1 MEQACKVR
9 LAICSAG
16 FRCKVHFMRVSK
28 HGLRPRKC
36 PSFSCHRL
44 WTIFRG
50 PIFRQSWQSNICSTV
65 PIFTASLAL
74 SQNSLKNIPGIWLDW
89 YSFIG
94 KVLGHPFCSSVS
106 EFSPTLCSQDPQLT
120 SDLEHLQWQMHSRA
134 CKTHVRLAATMG
146 LPSAQFMGG
155 SWVFSRDIM
164 GLTKNQI

>member
-94 KVLGHPFCSSVS
+94 KVLGHPFCSQC
-106 EFSPTLCSQDPQLT
+106 F
-120 SDLEHLQWQMHSRA
+120 
-134 CKTHVRLAATMG
+134 
-146 LPSAQFMGG
+146 
-155 SWVFSRDIM
+155 WVFSNTLQPGPTAHQWPGALAVADAQPGLQDTCPTRSDHGFTQCSIYGGFM
-164 GLTKNQI
+164 GF